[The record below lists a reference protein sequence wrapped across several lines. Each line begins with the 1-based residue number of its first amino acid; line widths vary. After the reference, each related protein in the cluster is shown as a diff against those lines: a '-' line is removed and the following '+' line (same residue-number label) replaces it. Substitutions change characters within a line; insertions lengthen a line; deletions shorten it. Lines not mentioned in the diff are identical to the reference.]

1 MSDEI
6 VPADL
11 TGSDVALRQNLL
23 APDHGDAQEPPQ
35 WVIMGINLHGRV
47 AVLASSTLTKAEM
60 RRRVETV
67 IKKAPFSARPL
78 YLGKETTAV
87 GFLCDGFT
95 MIYGDTYAAA
105 MASLAEV
112 WQPPELEEGHD

>member
-6 VPADL
+6 VPAA
-11 TGSDVALRQNLL
+11 GSEVALRQDLL

-67 IKKAPFSARPL
+67 VKQAPFGKLRL
-78 YLGKETTAV
+78 NKETTAV

-105 MASLAEV
+105 MASLGDV